1 MRRNALPHRSFY
13 LFLSSQTKSFFKYP
27 GQFKFLKTHSAQN
40 FLTIPL
46 PTPTTKQTFAF
57 TTKTKESFNSIDMNT
72 NKTLKEEALH
82 YHAKGRPG
90 KIEVIPTKETATQ
103 RDLTLAYSPGVA
115 EPCLEIAADPESV
128 YKYTAKGNLVAVI
141 SNGTA
146 VLGLGDIGPAAGK
159 PVMEGKGLLFKIYA
173 DIDVFDIELNT
184 KDVDEFVRTV
194 KILEPTFGGVNLED
208 ISAPEC
214 FEIEERL
221 KAELNIPVMHDDQ
234 HGTAIISAAAL
245 LNALEIVGKDID
257 KVKIVVNG
265 AGASAISCSKLY
277 HSLGA
282 KKENM
287 FMFDSK
293 GLIHPSRTNLDGK
306 KSEFANANAPATTT
320 LADALVGADVF
331 IGLSKGNVLNQDMV
345 KSMAK
350 DCIVFAMANPT
361 PEISYEEASA
371 AREDIIIATGRSDYP
386 NQVNNVLGFPYI
398 FRGAL
403 DVRSKEIN
411 EEMKLAAVRALAALA
426 KKPVPDIVNMA
437 YGKDNMVFGREYII
451 PKPTDPRL
459 LTAVAPAVAK
469 AAMDAGVAKYPIKDW
484 DAYETQLSKR
494 LGLDNTLTK
503 AIINQAKRRPKR
515 VVLADAENLAVLKAA
530 QQVQEERIAT
540 PILLGNVKK
549 IKQLIHDNHLQLKNV
564 SIIDPMHPHD
574 AAEQAQLERFGD
586 ALFEK
591 RQRKGFNKAE
601 AHAVMRRRSYYGAMM
616 VELGEADAMVG
627 GMTRNYPDTL
637 RPALQV
643 IGRQPGVNKISG
655 MYILMS
661 RFGPLFLAD
670 TTVNFNP
677 SADDIVEIA
686 EQAAKE
692 VEKFNI
698 KPRIALLTYSN
709 FGTANGEDALKMR
722 EAVSKLRAKHPKMV
736 VDGEMQAHLP
746 FDRELLTENHPFCD
760 LAEDGANI
768 LIFPNLSASNIAYN
782 LVKEVADIEKIGPV
796 LLGLKKPAHVLQLGS
811 TTREIVNM
819 IAIAVVDAQM
829 NK

>member
-1 MRRNALPHRSFY
+1 LVIAKIKSIMS
-13 LFLSSQTKSFFKYP
+13 TK
-27 GQFKFLKTHSAQN
+27 
-40 FLTIPL
+40 
-46 PTPTTKQTFAF
+46 
-57 TTKTKESFNSIDMNT
+57 
-72 NKTLKEEALH
+72 KTLKEDALH

-90 KIEVIPTKETATQ
+90 KIEVIPSKETATQ

-115 EPCLEIAADPESV
+115 EPCLAIAENPEDV

-146 VLGLGDIGPAAGK
+146 VLGLGDIGPAASK

-173 DIDVFDIELNT
+173 DIDVFDIELDT
-184 KDVDEFVRTV
+184 KNVEEFIRTV

-221 KAELNIPVMHDDQ
+221 KAEMNIPVMHDDQ

-245 LNALEIVGKDID
+245 LNALELVGKDINS
-257 KVKIVVNG
+257 VKIVING
-265 AGASAISCSKLY
+265 AGASAISCTKLY
-277 HSLGA
+277 CSLGA
-282 KKENM
+282 QKSNI

-306 KSEFANANAPATTT
+306 KIEFVNGTVAATTT
-320 LADALVGADVF
+320 LTEALVGADVF
-331 IGLSKGNVLNQDMV
+331 VGLSKGNILTQDMI
-345 KSMAK
+345 KPMAK

-361 PEISYEEASA
+361 PEIPYEEAIA
-371 AREDIIIATGRSDYP
+371 ARKDIIFATGRSDYP

-403 DVRSKEIN
+403 DVRSKVIN
-411 EEMKLAAVRALAALA
+411 EEMKLAAVRALADLA
-426 KKPVPDIVNMA
+426 KKPVPDMVNMA
-437 YGKDNMVFGREYII
+437 YGMSNLVFGRQYII
-451 PKPTDPRL
+451 PKPVDPRL
-459 LTAVAPAVAK
+459 LTTVAPAVAR
-469 AAMDAGVAKYPIKDW
+469 AAMETGVAKFPIQDW
-484 DAYETQLSKR
+484 EAYETQLSKR

-503 AIINQAKRRPKR
+503 VIINKAKQNPKR

-530 QQVQEERIAT
+530 QQAREEKIAT

-549 IKQLIHDNHLQLKNV
+549 IKQLIQDNQLDLAHV
-564 SIIDPMHPHD
+564 DIIDPMSPQND
-574 AAEQAQLERFGD
+574 VDKARLAKFGD
-586 ALFEK
+586 MFFEK
-591 RQRKGFNKAE
+591 RQRKGYNKAE
-601 AHAVMRRRSYYGAMM
+601 AHDLIRRRTYFGCMM
-616 VELGEADAMVG
+616 VESGEADAMIG
-627 GMTRNYPDTL
+627 GLTRNYPDTI
-637 RPALQV
+637 RPALQA
-643 IGRQPGVNKISG
+643 IGKQDGLKKVSG

-677 SADDIVEIA
+677 TAEEIVEIA
-686 EQAAKE
+686 ELSAKE

-709 FGTANGEDALKMR
+709 FGSADGEDAIKMR
-722 EAVSKLRAKHPKMV
+722 KAVALLNAKRPDLV

-746 FDRELLTENHPFCD
+746 FDTELLKENHPFSS
-760 LAEDGANI
+760 LVNGGANV

-782 LVKEVADIEKIGPV
+782 LVKSIANIEKIGPV
-796 LLGLKKPAHVLQLGS
+796 LMGFKKPVHLLQLGS

-829 NK
+829 SR